1 MTDHI
6 HQFRSD
12 VLDVLRWVIYF
23 FMVVVVALCVALLF
37 VSRAD
42 AQTLCLEDQGVDT
55 QVATSLLNPAQF
67 VSDDLCINWA
77 VTPGAVNHYHFYAD
91 DVNVGNPAQR
101 ALRYFVP
108 TKGQVFKLDVEAV
121 GPTRGVVTSALSG
134 SFFVEWVDRDTSQV
148 CEAWAPEQCV
158 DVFDRVVPCP

>member
-1 MTDHI
+1 MKKPTA
-6 HQFRSD
+6 
-12 VLDVLRWVIYF
+12 LEWVIF
-23 FMVVVVALCVALLF
+23 VCVVITAVILTIQAN
-37 VSRAD
+37 

-77 VTPGAVNHYHFYAD
+77 TGTGAVNHYHFYAD

-108 TKGQVFKLDVEAV
+108 AKGQVFKLDVEAV
-121 GPTRGVVTSALSG
+121 GPMRGVVTSALSG